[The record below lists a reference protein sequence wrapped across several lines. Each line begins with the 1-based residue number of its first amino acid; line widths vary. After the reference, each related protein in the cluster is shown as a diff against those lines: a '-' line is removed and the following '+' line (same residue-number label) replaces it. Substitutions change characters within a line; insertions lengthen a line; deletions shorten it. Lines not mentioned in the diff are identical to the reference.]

1 MSMAEP
7 DATALLCAL
16 SKQEPRRRDRGWTA
30 NRAAMLM
37 LALSAAVTCLLA
49 AAGYALVAGWFRAG
63 GSTYVENVFPFW
75 AWSRFLHETTVP
87 SRIYDFPLLN
97 AFQHRIG
104 LGYQE
109 RMPFA
114 YPPSYLLLLWPLG
127 LLTAKMAYGAFLAVN
142 LAAYVAATR
151 QPGWSRLSAGLA
163 AIAPSTVI
171 ALAMAQNSLLVAA
184 LLFGG
189 CRLVGRRPIMAGV
202 LFGLM
207 SFKPQFGLLLPVALI
222 SAREWRCFSAATA
235 TVLAS
240 VIVSGAAFGWN
251 TWTAMPAALAGLDH
265 FVSPLGFAA
274 RSPTISASLR
284 LLGAGPDTVR
294 IGQILAAALTGATVF
309 WCFRR
314 GFRRLPTAALMVG
327 VFFTTPYAFDYDL
340 PIVTCAVL
348 LICLDAK
355 STRAVLRAWEVIVL
369 VFVVALPYLLFFT
382 PVGPPYGGIGLVCLL
397 GLIVRR
403 VFLSDRRQM
412 LAAAVRL
419 DAVIG

>member
-1 MSMAEP
+1 MSMADPE
-7 DATALLCAL
+7 ASVLLSAL
-16 SKQEPRRRDRGWTA
+16 QQRGPGRRDLGWAT
-30 NRAAMLM
+30 RRKAMLM
-37 LALSAAVTCLLA
+37 LALSATVTCLLA
-49 AAGYALVAGWFRAG
+49 AAGYALVAGWFRTG
-63 GSTYVENVFPFW
+63 GSTFVENVFPFW
-75 AWSRFLHETTVP
+75 AWSRFLHETIVP
-87 SRIYDFPLLN
+87 AQIYDFPLLN
-97 AFQHRIG
+97 AFQHH
-104 LGYQE
+104 LSSGYQE

-114 YPPSYLLLLWPLG
+114 YPPSYLLLLWTLG
-127 LLTAKMAYGAFLAVN
+127 LLTVRVAYGAFLAVN
-142 LAAYVAATR
+142 LAAYIAATWQR
-151 QPGWSRLSAGLA
+151 GRGCLSTGLA
-163 AIAPSTVI
+163 VIAPSTVV

-207 SFKPQFGLLLPVALI
+207 SFKPQFGLLIPVALI
-222 SAREWRCFSAATA
+222 SAREWRCFAAATA

-240 VIVSGAAFGWN
+240 VITSGAVFGWN
-251 TWTAMPAALAGLDH
+251 TWTAMPTALAGLNH

-284 LLGAGPDTVR
+284 LLGAGPEAVR
-294 IGQILAAALTGATVF
+294 AGQLLAAALAGVTVF

-314 GFRRLPTAALMVG
+314 GFRQLPVAALMVS

-340 PIVTCAVL
+340 PILTCAVL

-355 STRAVLRAWEVIVL
+355 STGVVLWAWEIIVL
-369 VFVVALPYLLFFT
+369 AFIIALPYLLFFT

-403 VFLSDRRQM
+403 IFSADRRQA
-412 LAAAVRL
+412 LAAAAPPEL
-419 DAVIG
+419 ALG